1 MKLFSAAEAK
11 NSVKKAKRNSYNYQ
25 IDYILRSIKSAASIG
40 LDYLIL
46 DNSHIV
52 LYEED
57 YKTLEKLG
65 YDVHRHEQSS
75 IHYKF
80 GVIKW

>member
-1 MKLFSAAEAK
+1 MKLFSASEA
-11 NSVKKAKRNSYNYQ
+11 NSHVKKARRDSYNYQ
-25 IDYILRSIKSAASIG
+25 IDYVLRHIKSAASIG
-40 LDYLIL
+40 KDYLVL
-46 DNSHIV
+46 DNSHIF

-65 YDVHRHEQSS
+65 YEVHRHEQSS
-75 IHYKF
+75 TYYKF